1 MKTFAERKAA
11 LERLGWTARVHREY
25 RGEPGKGRREHDLE
39 LFSSVDLPLTPR
51 DWCRLCMD
59 SEATPAV
66 LQVDEKDEEGRQLYE
81 GSENISWE
89 GDDAKVVQRKV
100 NEWFY
105 NGGSCSV
112 ASLVEVGDLLRG
124 HWGDSEDNA
133 FGTYTPERLAEA
145 VEGYLKVRDELEK
158 ENGYLPSWGKIAL
171 MYQLVRD
178 HYTPEVPEAV
188 HENYP
193 EIEAAFHTVGHM
205 SWAFG
210 VRELFGF
217 KPEGGTQ
224 MSATF
229 QMMLARF
236 LPALRTVYTKI
247 SELVPEPVEGWAL
260 IDRNAGD
267 GEIAE
272 NGRGMCVFSTKAD
285 CEHLIRMWEQTEE
298 EHEDEVCTPRK
309 LRERS
314 PIRERIGI
322 RPVRISVE
330 NGVEFLDDGVEPKV
344 RPPISPERRPHW
356 LEEPM
361 EDVGGLFKQWV
372 KKWTWGDQDQH
383 PREYDAAY
391 NAWTEAAEFFGQP
404 GSRGG

>member
-1 MKTFAERKAA
+1 METFAQRKAA
-11 LERLGWTARVHREY
+11 LERLGWTARVEREY
-25 RGEPGKGRREHDLE
+25 RGKPGEGRREHDLE
-39 LFSSVDLPLTPR
+39 LFSSVDLPLTAR
-51 DWCRLCMD
+51 DWCRLCMEED
-59 SEATPAV
+59 TPPAV
-66 LQVDEKDEEGRQLYE
+66 LRVDERDEEGRRLYE
-81 GSENISWE
+81 HSENVGW
-89 GDDAKVVQRKV
+89 DDDLKPVQRKV
-100 NEWFY
+100 NEWFFG
-105 NGGSCSV
+105 GGSCSV
-112 ASLVEVGDLLRG
+112 EGLVEVGDILRG
-124 HWGDSEDNA
+124 HWGDDVGENA
-133 FGTYTPERLAEA
+133 FAARTPEQLAEA
-145 VEGYLKVRDELEK
+145 VDAFIQVRDNPVEGAHLTA
-158 ENGYLPSWGKIAL
+158 WGKIAL
-171 MYQLVRD
+171 MYHLVRD
-178 HYTPEVPEAV
+178 HYTPGIPEAA

-193 EIEAAFHTVGHM
+193 EIEAAFGTVGHM
-205 SWAFG
+205 SWALG

-217 KPEGGTQ
+217 APENGTQ

-247 SELVPEPVEGWAL
+247 SELVPGPVEGWAL

-272 NGRGMCVFSTKAD
+272 NGLGLCVFSTRAD

-298 EHEDEVCTPRK
+298 AHEDEVCTPRK

-314 PIRERIGI
+314 PVRERIGI

-330 NGVEFLDDGVEPKV
+330 NGIEFLDDGVEPKV

-361 EDVGGLFKQWV
+361 ESVDGLFEQWV
-372 KKWTWGDQDQH
+372 KKWTWGDRDQH

-391 NAWTEAAEFFGQP
+391 NAWVEAAKFFG
-404 GSRGG
+404 RGGAAEG